1 MICSEPTAIFF
12 RQVAID
18 PTIRNHVLV
27 LVKLIGQKRNA
38 PCVIQTLSSSFLT
51 KVNDNISQSLTN
63 TAAGSKR
70 PLQPSTENVL
80 SHSQAACCAQAKQ
93 SKLHHPF
100 LTSTVSMVNDDC
112 KLPEKAPSWGNLP
125 TSKAS
130 ASEIITPFSMGTPS
144 LTTSQTPLNTPI
156 SNTEDALSIDSLF
169 SNLRY
174 GISSIEKDR
183 ASLQTPSTHVDGI
196 SSKYFASCLSSAQ
209 NLLANSQENEMN
221 AFNRQNQNYLLTPQ
235 TSNFSSVCTTNP
247 KTIAAF
253 SSSCYSIAPGTSNGS
268 FSATGTISSPLELN
282 TKSVNFT
289 QSKTQFENIKI
300 KQEKEDNSFSVSNN
314 IRQTRE
320 TNLGNSFNVS
330 NNIQQTRETNLDDS
344 FNLLSNIEQTTGTNL
359 DSSFNLSNNIQQTR
373 ETNLDNS
380 FNLLSNI
387 EQTRG
392 TNLDSSFNVSNNI
405 QQTRETNLD
414 NSFNV
419 WNNIQQTRET
429 KLDNSFSVSNNI
441 RQTRETNLDNCFSV
455 SNNIQQTKETNL
467 DNSFNV
473 LNNIRQTRETN
484 LDSSFNVSNN
494 IQQTRETNLDNSFNA
509 LNNIQQTRETNLVN
523 SFNVSNNIRQTRE
536 TNLDNSF
543 NVWGNIQQTKETN
556 LDNSFNVLNNIEQ
569 TRETNLDNSFNIL
582 DNIQQTKETNLDNSF
597 NVLNNIRQ
605 TREANL
611 EISLKDNSV
620 TSTSQCPL
628 NSSTISISRHL
639 EHLSQASSSGDS
651 SGRIN
656 NSQQDTSCT
665 RTSLT
670 IEGDVTNIKDL
681 PSHILEKLDI
691 FTNDALEIGRKKDK
705 DILEKGACGFLL
717 GRQEIPER
725 G

>member
-1 MICSEPTAIFF
+1 M
-12 RQVAID
+12 
-18 PTIRNHVLV
+18 
-27 LVKLIGQKRNA
+27 
-38 PCVIQTLSSSFLT
+38 SSSFLT
-51 KVNDNISQSLTN
+51 KENDNIGQSLTN

-130 ASEIITPFSMGTPS
+130 ASEIITPFSTGTPS

-156 SNTEDALSIDSLF
+156 SNTEDALSIDSLL
-169 SNLRY
+169 SNIRY
-174 GISSIEKDR
+174 GITSIEKDR
-183 ASLQTPSTHVDGI
+183 ASFQIPSTHVDGI

-209 NLLANSQENEMN
+209 NLLANSQENEIS

-235 TSNFSSVCTTNP
+235 TSNFSSMCTTNP
-247 KTIAAF
+247 KTIAF
-253 SSSCYSIAPGTSNGS
+253 SSSCYSIASGTSNGS
-268 FSATGTISSPLELN
+268 FSTTGTVSSPLELN
-282 TKSVNFT
+282 TNSVDCT

-300 KQEKEDNSFSVSNN
+300 QQEKEDNSFSVSNN

-320 TNLGNSFNVS
+320 TNLDNSFNVLNNIQQTRGTNLDSSFNVAKNIQQTIETNLDNCFNVS
-330 NNIQQTRETNLDDS
+330 NNIQQTRETNLDNS
-344 FNLLSNIEQTTGTNL
+344 LNVF
-359 DSSFNLSNNIQQTR
+359 NNIQQTR

-380 FNLLSNI
+380 FNVSNNI
-387 EQTRG
+387 QKTRETNLDNSFNVLNNIQQTRG
-392 TNLDSSFNVSNNI
+392 TNLDNCFNVSNNI

-419 WNNIQQTRET
+419 
-429 KLDNSFSVSNNI
+429 LNNI
-441 RQTRETNLDNCFSV
+441 RQKR
-455 SNNIQQTKETNL
+455 ETNL

-473 LNNIRQTRETN
+473 FNNIQQTRKTNLNN
-484 LDSSFNVSNN
+484 SFNVSNN
-494 IQQTRETNLDNSFNA
+494 IQQTRETNLDNNFNVSNNIRETRETNLDNCFNVSDNIQQTKETNLDISFNV
-509 LNNIQQTRETNLVN
+509 LNNMQQTRETNLGN
-523 SFNVSNNIRQTRE
+523 SFNASNDIRQTRE

-543 NVWGNIQQTKETN
+543 NV
-556 LDNSFNVLNNIEQ
+556 S
-569 TRETNLDNSFNIL
+569 
-582 DNIQQTKETNLDNSF
+582 DNIRE
-597 NVLNNIRQ
+597 

-628 NSSTISISRHL
+628 NSSTISISQHL

-691 FTNDALEIGRKKDK
+691 FTNDALEIGRKKNK